1 MRVFLFISRICLC
14 LLFFLSCQKEE
25 IEWKLLDTLDV
36 SQEIADSLQ
45 SQIRIAIIGDSI
57 STFGDF
63 SPSSTKGY
71 DGARYKS
78 YYPRGDV
85 RKVNNT
91 WWYKVA
97 ESLGVD
103 LNHVS
108 NCSWSGS
115 RVTGNSS
122 SKMDASAG
130 CSSRRIADLSYK
142 GNPDFI
148 ICFISCNDWAN
159 NIPLGNWATT
169 DSIPKDGV
177 ISTMR
182 EAYALMIY
190 KAKESYPESTI
201 ICLTNLDDTKRDK
214 TPGWPSNN
222 TKGISVEEWN
232 KNIKEISS
240 SFGCYTIDL
249 QDAGIDYHNV
259 PLLTVD
265 NGLHPNDA
273 GMSLIA
279 DKVSK
284 EIKTILSNTEVGNG
298 CSN

>member
-1 MRVFLFISRICLC
+1 MRVFLFISRICFC
-14 LLFFLSCQKEE
+14 LLFLLSCQKEE
-25 IEWKLLDTLDV
+25 LTWQLSDTSVV
-36 SQEIADSLQ
+36 SHEIADSLQ

-71 DGARYKS
+71 DGVRYKS

-103 LNHVS
+103 IDHVS

-122 SKMDASAG
+122 STIDASAG
-130 CSSRRIADLSYK
+130 CSSRRITDLSYK
-142 GNPDFI
+142 GEPNLI
-148 ICFISCNDWAN
+148 ICYISCNDWASN
-159 NIPLGNWATT
+159 VPLGNWSAT
-169 DSIPKDGV
+169 DSIPKGGM

-182 EAYALMIY
+182 EAYALMIH
-190 KAKESYPESTI
+190 KAKESYPESII

-214 TPGWPSNN
+214 TSGWPSNN
-222 TKGISVEEWN
+222 SKGISVEEWN
-232 KNIKEISS
+232 RNIKEISS
-240 SFGCYTIDL
+240 ALGCYTIDL
-249 QDAGIDYHNV
+249 QDAGINYFNV
-259 PLLTVD
+259 SSLTVD
-265 NGLHPNDA
+265 NGLHPNDK

-279 DKVSK
+279 NKVAS
-284 EIKTILSNTEVGNG
+284 EIKTIICSINEGDGSSN
-298 CSN
+298 